1 MHTSIDALID
11 RQLRRWEIERYS
23 GMKRSPEHPSLPV
36 LGPLI
41 TVSRQHGSIGAAV
54 AGRLAEHFRYTLLH
68 RDMIDR
74 MCEST
79 GYARRLLEA
88 LDNHAR
94 SQLTTW
100 VESMMAGTYVDAGEY
115 LRALLATIYSIAEL
129 GGVVVVGR
137 GANFI
142 VGPERGFH
150 LRVVA
155 PRDTRI
161 RAIAERKGIPE
172 KDAAH
177 EVDTRDRERA
187 DFVRRMF
194 GHSVDDPLGYDLVLN
209 ADDVSADAVGDWLA
223 AAARRKF
230 ERLHLLAPPPTP

>member
-1 MHTSIDALID
+1 MHTSIDAMID

-23 GMKRSPEHPSLPV
+23 GMKRGTAHPSIPV

-41 TVSRQHGSIGAAV
+41 TVSRQHGSIGTAV
-54 AGRLAEHFRYTLLH
+54 AARLAEHFRYTLLH
-68 RDMIDR
+68 RDTIDR

-79 GYARRLLEA
+79 GYARRLLQA
-88 LDNHAR
+88 LDDHAR

-100 VESMMAGTYVDAGEY
+100 VESMMAGTYVDAGDY
-115 LRALLATIYSIAEL
+115 LRALLGTIFSIAQL

-142 VGPERGFH
+142 VGPDRGFH

-155 PRDTRI
+155 SRDTRI
-161 RAIAERKGIPE
+161 RAIVERKGIPE
-172 KDAAH
+172 KDAAR

-194 GHSVDDPLGYDLVLN
+194 GRSVDDPLAYDLVLN
-209 ADDVSADAVGDWLA
+209 ADDLPADAVDDWLA

-230 ERLHLLAPPPTP
+230 ERMHLLAPPT